1 MPSSWRLR
9 FAEAASD
16 FFLSSVTVAFAMTLP
31 SALEC
36 GFDPDPRVSGRWSHV
51 QVIQPDTLP
60 ELRAVEID
68 GDAERLETLYPLQLP
83 ERALLDV
90 SGEIAE
96 ALQVLDVTPVLL
108 RLAGLTV
115 DDGDL
120 PGLGYALGRTLD
132 DRLVDSLLDDL
143 VADVVGAVDVEALLV
158 EAKPDRERSVLDEDQ
173 VCRLERHR
181 QAIEE
186 LMGADRDPARE
197 HELPHAQVLQADRV
211 ESAVLQQAGADVHLV
226 IDPIRLLLLEVVR
239 EHLLGGLFLPVQQG
253 RYGLRDARH
262 AVLEEPALAVD
273 GAQARIER
281 APIRL
286 DAGAHL
292 AAELA
297 EVVEQALDMRA
308 QEGDDPHLVARVE
321 IALDLGDVLVDAVA
335 ELVERGQRP
344 RLTGR
349 VDGGGGETE
358 LGQHIGLDGEAPLHR
373 RATDIG
379 EPVQGVYALED
390 DRLHLGVDAES
401 ASPVPFEAVE
411 HRLAE
416 APLDRRVDR
425 RALLLDEG
433 LDARVQ
439 LLHAALN
446 SHGEQRQHF
455 LELEK
460 MRRVQVAGVG

>member
-68 GDAERLETLYPLQLP
+68 GDAERLETLYPLQL
-83 ERALLDV
+83 A
-90 SGEIAE
+90 A
-96 ALQVLDVTPVLL
+96 
-108 RLAGLTV
+108 LTV

-181 QAIEE
+181 QAVAE

-253 RYGLRDARH
+253 RYGLRDARD

-292 AAELA
+292 AAEVA

-308 QEGDDPHLVARVE
+308 
-321 IALDLGDVLVDAVA
+321 
-335 ELVERGQRP
+335 
-344 RLTGR
+344 
-349 VDGGGGETE
+349 
-358 LGQHIGLDGEAPLHR
+358 
-373 RATDIG
+373 
-379 EPVQGVYALED
+379 
-390 DRLHLGVDAES
+390 
-401 ASPVPFEAVE
+401 
-411 HRLAE
+411 
-416 APLDRRVDR
+416 
-425 RALLLDEG
+425 
-433 LDARVQ
+433 
-439 LLHAALN
+439 
-446 SHGEQRQHF
+446 
-455 LELEK
+455 
-460 MRRVQVAGVG
+460 